1 MSLLFHSASS
11 INNTHISLFIDSVI
25 SILVF
30 LLGEL
35 LFSVW
40 MVVISD
46 LLALTFVANFHL
58 PGCVFPWILGLM
70 ALLFGWKAPR
80 CFTSIALLR

>member
-1 MSLLFHSASS
+1 MFRNKYIGISAVRL
-11 INNTHISLFIDSVI
+11 II
-25 SILVF
+25 
-30 LLGEL
+30 
-35 LFSVW
+35 SVW
-40 MVVISD
+40 VVGLERVVI